1 MRHPAVTTRTH
12 PSVAAATPAST
23 PEPLGILARRIFAAQ
38 QRSPYRQIHS
48 KLAKT
53 LRLRFRLLLDLG
65 RIESFGRR
73 NAAIV
78 RRERGIA
85 LHRQY
90 LELLR
95 LAVVERVDPG
105 SYYAHHLYD
114 APLGVDEIAYYLS
127 RTEMKNGLYSLLRE
141 LRRNDPNFA
150 LALTNKLAFAETIR
164 RAGLPMAPIFGVAPG
179 GQWRDAPLPAALEG
193 DLFGKPVQG
202 RGARG
207 ACAFHAIDDE
217 IYRTSEGEMI
227 GGQALLDR
235 IAARSRAGALLLTRR
250 LRNHPEI
257 ADLAVESL
265 ITFRVFTC
273 MDANGNPVVTHAM
286 LRVLC
291 KLEPDWHIDHEYA
304 AAIDLETGRMQ
315 QMCSDADYAPSAW
328 WDRHPRTGALVA
340 GRVIEHWPEIAA
352 LAVRAHRT
360 FSGRMI
366 VGWDLALTPD
376 GAMLLE
382 GNSDPDT
389 HYLQRVHRQMLGRSP
404 MAPYLRYHLAQAAK
418 LLEE

>member
-1 MRHPAVTTRTH
+1 MPET
-12 PSVAAATPAST
+12 T
-23 PEPLGILARRIFAAQ
+23 PEPLGTLARRIFAAQ
-38 QRSPYRQIHS
+38 QRSPYRQVHTS
-48 KLAKT
+48 LGKT
-53 LRLRFRLLLDLG
+53 LRQRFRLLVDLG

-78 RRERGIA
+78 RRERGIS
-85 LHRQY
+85 LLRQY
-90 LELLR
+90 LLLLR

-127 RTEMKNGLYSLLRE
+127 RTEMKNGLYSLLRQ
-141 LRRNDPNFA
+141 LRRGDPNFD
-150 LALTNKLAFAETIR
+150 LALTDKLAFAETIR
-164 RAGLPMAPIFGVAPG
+164 RAELPIAPIFGVATE
-179 GQWRDAPLPAALEG
+179 GQWLVAPLPEALKE
-193 DLFGKPVQG
+193 DLFVKPVHG

-207 ACAFHAIDDE
+207 VGAFHAMGDGN
-217 IYRTSEGEMI
+217 YRTPEGDVVSGPE
-227 GGQALLDR
+227 LVDR
-235 IAARSRAGALLLTRR
+235 IAATSRSGALLLTRR

-273 MDANGNPVVTHAM
+273 MDANGNPTVTHGM

-291 KLEPDWHIDHEYA
+291 KLEPDWHTDHEYA

-315 QMCSDADYAPSAW
+315 QMCGDADYSPGAW
-328 WDRHPRTGALVA
+328 WDHQPKTGAVVA
-340 GRVIEHWPEIAA
+340 GRVIANWPNIAA
-352 LAVRAHRT
+352 LAVSAHRT

-366 VGWDLALTPD
+366 VGWDIALTPD
-376 GAMLLE
+376 GPMLLE

-389 HYLQRVHRQMLGRSP
+389 HFLQRVHRRMIGRSP
-404 MAPYLRYHLAQAAK
+404 MAPLIRHHLQAAES
-418 LLEE
+418 LLREASK